1 MELGGLYVPLVT
13 PFTPEGEVDAVAL
26 ERLARDAV
34 AEGAAGIVA
43 LGTTGEPAFLDDA
56 ERVTVIDVCA
66 RVRRETGAA
75 LVVGAGASGTARSAS
90 ALAELARWPEVDAV
104 LVPVPAFVRPT
115 EAGVVEHF
123 RELSARSTVPLI
135 VYHVPHRTGRTLTAA
150 SLRELA
156 ALPGVIG
163 MKHGVQVVDADVVE
177 LLADPS
183 PDFAVLAGDDVVA
196 GSLLAVGAAGAVV
209 ASAHLHT
216 QRWAEAVVSWQVGD
230 TQRSRELTS
239 PLTRLAAALFAEPNP
254 SVLKAVLHAQGRIAS
269 PVVRLPLLAAQPRTV
284 AAALARLS
292 EVPAAAASSAAIE
305 GEDPWAGT
313 GRGRCAA
320 GYPTRSSPAS
330 SPLEATPSLG

>member
-1 MELGGLYVPLVT
+1 MELGGLYVPLIT

-26 ERLARDAV
+26 ERLARDVV

-43 LGTTGEPAFLDDA
+43 LGTTGEPAVLEDA

-66 RVRRETGAA
+66 RVRRDTGAA
-75 LVVGAGASGTARSAS
+75 LVVGAGTSATARSAT

-123 RELSARSTVPLI
+123 RELSARSAVPLI
-135 VYHVPHRTGRTLTAA
+135 IYHIPHRTGRTLTAA
-150 SLRELA
+150 TLRELG

-163 MKHGVQVVDADVVE
+163 MKHAVQAVDADVVD
-177 LLADPS
+177 LLADPP

-196 GSLLAVGAAGAVV
+196 GPLLAVGAAGAVL
-209 ASAHLHT
+209 ASAHLRT
-216 QRWAEAVVSWQVGD
+216 QGWAEAVLSWRVGD
-230 TQRSRELTS
+230 AARARKLTS

-254 SVLKAVLHAQGRIAS
+254 SVLKAVLYTQGRIAS

-284 AAALARLS
+284 AAALARLP
-292 EVPAAAASSAAIE
+292 EIPARQIS
-305 GEDPWAGT
+305 T
-313 GRGRCAA
+313 G
-320 GYPTRSSPAS
+320 P
-330 SPLEATPSLG
+330 